1 MKARRKYIP
10 KRDKVSRVD
19 REESRKFA
27 STVSTGLLVVGVIV
41 ALVAMANKWMKKEE
55 LERIRLVGR
64 VILDSTEIVE
74 RAAIPDSATLRKL
87 DLKAIEER
95 LRSHPFISEAS
106 VYRGENGTLVM
117 EIRERAP
124 VAVTF
129 IGSTPVYLD
138 SIGMTL
144 PYRFSSAAFDV
155 PIVDGVVADGAVDSL
170 EALEA
175 VGVVRGVRE
184 FDETLYREISEIRR
198 EPDGEYVLV
207 TTDGA
212 IPVRVGMADEVVSRL
227 GKLDLFW
234 RTVLA
239 SEGTN
244 GIRYIDLRWDGQV
257 VVKRDGGRT

>member
-10 KRDKVSRVD
+10 KREKVTRAD
-19 REESRKFA
+19 REESKRFA
-27 STVSTGLLVVGVIV
+27 STVSTGLLLVGIIV
-41 ALVAMANKWMKKEE
+41 GLVAVANKWMKREG

-64 VILDSTEIVE
+64 VILDSAEIVD
-74 RAAIPDSATLRKL
+74 RAGIPDSVTLRKL

-95 LRSHPFISEAS
+95 LRTHPFISEAS

-129 IGSTPVYLD
+129 LGSTPVYLD
-138 SIGMTL
+138 SIGTAL

-155 PIVDGVVADGAVDSL
+155 PIIEGIAADGAIDSL
-170 EALEA
+170 KALEA
-175 VGVVRGVRE
+175 IGVARGMRGY
-184 FDETLYREISEIRR
+184 DESLYREISEIRR
-198 EPDGEYVLV
+198 GANGEYTLV
-207 TTDGA
+207 MADNAVPIRAG
-212 IPVRVGMADEVVSRL
+212 VADEVVSRL
-227 GKLDLFW
+227 GKLEIFW

-239 SEGTN
+239 AEGTS

-257 VVKRDGGRT
+257 VVKRDGQRA